1 MSTPEEIQS
10 QPVKPGAGESQPVA
24 GPMDVAKSIE
34 QLRVLVC
41 GLGAG
46 LLAVSLALSAFAY
59 KQNRNLNGAIGT
71 RQRQIAQ
78 LQAAEQSLGYV
89 VNELVKYSDGKP
101 ELMVLLAKRGIQVP
115 PASPASRPSPA
126 PQH

>member
-10 QPVKPGAGESQPVA
+10 QPVAPGVGQSQPVA

-46 LLAVSLALSAFAY
+46 LLAVSVALSAFAF
-59 KQNRNLNGAIGT
+59 KQNRNLAGT
-71 RQRQIAQ
+71 IAARQRQISQ
-78 LQAAEQSLGYV
+78 LQVTEQPMDYA
-89 VNELVKYSDGKP
+89 VNELVKYSTGKP
-101 ELMVLLAKRGIQVP
+101 ELVALLARRGIRVTPTPTATQ
-115 PASPASRPSPA
+115 PSSA
-126 PQH
+126 LQH

>member
-10 QPVKPGAGESQPVA
+10 QPVKPGSGASQPIA
-24 GPMDVAKSIE
+24 GPMDVARSIE

-59 KQNRNLNGAIGT
+59 KQNRNLNGAIGN

-78 LQAAEQSLGYV
+78 LQIAEQSLGNV
-89 VNELVKYSDGKP
+89 VNELVRYSDGKP

-115 PASPASRPSPA
+115 AAATASQPSST
-126 PQH
+126 PQP

>member
-1 MSTPEEIQS
+1 MSTPEEKQS
-10 QPVKPGAGESQPVA
+10 QPLTPGVAKSQPAA
-24 GPMDVAKSIE
+24 GPMDVARSIE

-46 LLAVSLALSAFAY
+46 LVAVSLALSAFAY
-59 KQNRNLNGAIGT
+59 KQNRNLNGSIGN

-89 VNELVKYSDGKP
+89 VDELVKYSDGKP

-115 PASPASRPSPA
+115 PAATAGQPSTT
-126 PQH
+126 PQP